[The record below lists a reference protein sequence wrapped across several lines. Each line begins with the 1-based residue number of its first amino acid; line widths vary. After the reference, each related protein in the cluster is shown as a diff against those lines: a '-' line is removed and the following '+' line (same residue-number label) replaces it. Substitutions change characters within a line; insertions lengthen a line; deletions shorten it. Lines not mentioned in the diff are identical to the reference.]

1 MIVACHFLSSFGVLG
16 MAPYYPLVV
25 ERSFQRADSGWG
37 AVLYVLPL
45 TVMAVAGPLWGLFA
59 DRFGK
64 RLSLLRAQ
72 VGLALVLG
80 LCGYTQSLPAF
91 AACLILQGLFGGTYS
106 ASNALVATC
115 YTGDA
120 LARALSWLQFSARL
134 SLFAAPSVVG
144 WLLAAN
150 PLHTY
155 RWLWLLPA
163 ASFLVL
169 LTMNPTRAVEP
180 ETAPRRSGTGLPW
193 AQVVAL
199 EFGFTVATVVTFPY
213 FVKAFPGP
221 ERLAGLSFGLPHLV
235 YLLLAPLAIRSA
247 HRPLRVAFALYAV
260 VMTAHAV
267 VGPLLPLRLLMGV
280 ALTWAYVSLNDLIGN
295 CVKPEQAG
303 RAFGWLDSASK
314 LAGVFA
320 GLLAGALVR
329 TWGPSAPF
337 ACAAV
342 LAGGLTLAVPRR

>member
-1 MIVACHFLSSFGVLG
+1 

-25 ERSFQRADSGWG
+25 ERSFHQADSGWG

-45 TVMAVAGPLWGLFA
+45 TVMAVAGPAWGLFA

-64 RLSLLRAQ
+64 RLSLMRAQ
-72 VGLALVLG
+72 IGLAAVLL

-115 YTGDA
+115 YQGDG

-144 WLLAAN
+144 YLLEAN
-150 PLHTY
+150 PLFTY
-155 RWLWLLPA
+155 RWLWLLPL
-163 ASFLVL
+163 ASFFL
-169 LTMNPTRAVEP
+169 LLSVPPAPSMVQEP
-180 ETAPRRSGTGLPW
+180 PPPKRGEGLPW
-193 AQVVAL
+193 VQVVAL

-213 FVKAFPGP
+213 FVKAFHGP

-235 YLLLAPLAIRSA
+235 YLLLAPLVIRSS
-247 HRPLRVAFALYAV
+247 HRPLTLALALYAV
-260 VMTAHAV
+260 TMAAHAV

-280 ALTWAYVSLNDLIGN
+280 ALTWGYVSLNDLIGN

-329 TWGPSAPF
+329 AWGPSAPF
-337 ACAAV
+337 ACAAL
-342 LAGGLTLAVPRR
+342 LAGGLALAVPKR